1 MAVGLIDPAGHAT
14 GTLGSSAIGTGRHGC
29 GVAATRRADADA
41 DDTDSLVI
49 DHGFVALA
57 MCGRDDLRLRLRPS
71 RVTGAA
77 LARVCYVLA
86 DRRPA
91 RVLVAHFA
99 EDVRQWRHE
108 MCGDWMDALRRLD
121 ALCAHPTVQRP
132 A

>member
-1 MAVGLIDPAGHAT
+1 MAVGLIDPAGHAS
-14 GTLGSSAIGTGRHGC
+14 GTIGSSAIGTGRLGR
-29 GVAATRRADADA
+29 GGASTRRADAGAGDA
-41 DDTDSLVI
+41 DSLVI

-57 MCGRDDLRLRLRPS
+57 MRGRDGLRLRLRPS

-99 EDVRQWRHE
+99 DDVQQWRHE

-121 ALCAHPTVQRP
+121 ALCAHPPAQRP